1 MQERLLLVEDD
12 RVLNGMIA
20 YNLRAKGYE
29 VVTALDAAESEQA
42 IKHQNFALALLDVG
56 LPDGDGFALCKKLK
70 AMQPETIVL
79 FLTANDCENDQ
90 IRGYELGAVDYITKP
105 FYIGALE
112 RKIRALLAM
121 AARRTTQD
129 RFEDGRLLLDFA
141 AQTAA
146 FDEHTLSF
154 TPMEYKVLQLFCR
167 HPKQVLTRRQM
178 LEKLWDSD
186 LRFVEEHT
194 LTATISRIRGKLE
207 TAGATGYIKTVYGMG
222 YQWMGGEVQW
232 SSGDGR

>member
-12 RVLNGMIA
+12 RVLNQMIA
-20 YNLRAKGYE
+20 YNLCAKGYE
-29 VVTALDAAESEQA
+29 VVAALNAAEGEQA
-42 IKHQNFALALLDVG
+42 MARQTFALALLDVG

-79 FLTANDCENDQ
+79 FLTANDCESDQ

-121 AARRTTQD
+121 AARQPTQHLFD
-129 RFEDGRLLLDFA
+129 DGRLLLDFSTQSA
-141 AQTAA
+141 TY
-146 FDEHTLSF
+146 DGKTLSF
-154 TPMEYKVLQLFCR
+154 TPMEYKVLNLFR
-167 HPKQVLTRRQM
+167 KHPKQVLTRRQM

-194 LTATISRIRGKLE
+194 LTATVSRIRGKLE
-207 TAGATGYIKTVYGMG
+207 AVGASGYIKTVYGMG
-222 YQWMGGEVQW
+222 YQWMGGDAAWNV
-232 SSGDGR
+232 GHGR